1 MNEIALSI
9 APPPGPEQFWTAM
22 RDLTKRNGGFTWRE
36 IYIQSNEVGRDAA
49 RRYVVAC
56 AKAGHIKQ
64 IGLLSREKVYA
75 VTRQTAKAPMIVM
88 RDGDPGARGLHRQH
102 IWTAMRTLTQFTA
115 REIAA
120 AASTDDV
127 RINVKTVE
135 RYIHQLRTAGLIVYV
150 QNAGK
155 RGTSV
160 YRLKPS
166 ANTGP
171 KAPRI
176 LEARFVYDC
185 NCKTVVGDASTSE
198 AQS

>member
-1 MNEIALSI
+1 MNDIALTV

-22 RDLTKRNGGFTWRE
+22 RDLTKRNGGFSWRE
-36 IYIQSNEVGRDAA
+36 IYINSDGVGRDAA

-64 IGLLSREKVYA
+64 IDMRGREKIYI
-75 VTRQTAKAPMIVM
+75 VTRQSAKTPLIVM
-88 RDGDPGARGLHRQH
+88 RDGDPGARGQHRQH
-102 IWTAMRTLTQFTA
+102 IWTAMRTLSVFTA

-120 AASTDDV
+120 AASTDEV

-135 RYIHQLRTAGLIVYV
+135 RYIHQLRTAGLVTYM

-155 RGTSV
+155 SGAST
-160 YRLKPS
+160 YRLKPA
-166 ANTGP
+166 ANSGP
-171 KAPRI
+171 RAPRI
-176 LEARFVYDC
+176 LQARFVYDA
-185 NCKTVVGDASTSE
+185 NLKKVVGDASTSE

>member
-1 MNEIALSI
+1 MNEIALTI
-9 APPPGPEQFWTAM
+9 APPPGPEQFWAAM
-22 RDLTKRNGGFTWRE
+22 RELTKSHGGFTWRE
-36 IYIQSNEVGRDAA
+36 IYIRSNEVGRDAA

-56 AKAGHIKQ
+56 AKAGHIRQ
-64 IGLLSREKVYA
+64 IDMRSREKVYV
-75 VTRQTAKAPMIVM
+75 VTRQTSKAPLIVM

-102 IWTAMRTLTQFTA
+102 IWTAMRTLSVFTA

-127 RINVKTVE
+127 RVNVKTVE
-135 RYIHQLRTAGLIVYV
+135 RYIHQLRVAGLISYMK
-150 QNAGK
+150 NEGK
-155 RGTSV
+155 RGAST

-166 ANTGP
+166 ANSGP

-176 LEARFVYDC
+176 LEARFVYDA
-185 NCKTVVGDASTSE
+185 NLKTVVGEACTSE